1 MESVDEE
8 SQELML
14 WFLKLEFPIKKLRDG
29 RRFKRGIVVN
39 SAYTQTKDIPF
50 FLKPHSELTAL
61 YATLGNALD
70 DVFAFTQLE
79 INTVLFK
86 YLQLN

>member
-39 SAYTQTKDIPF
+39 SAYIRSNNIHF
-50 FLKPHSELTAL
+50 FLKPHEELIAL
-61 YATLGNALD
+61 YATLGNVLD
-70 DVFAFTQLE
+70 NVFAFSHLE

-86 YLQLN
+86 YLKLN